1 LSFSKT
7 NNLARQ
13 FLDWHHFVRAGLG
26 LVGELLVDDR
36 VEAIDVLLVGGLD
49 GRTL

>member
-13 FLDWHHFVRAGLG
+13 FLDWHHLVGAGLG